1 MIKTIYQ
8 QLKPD
13 LKSALQE
20 SARNYSSA
28 KRLKYKLM
36 STALWH
42 HLTIDE
48 VSDIISYT
56 GLYTYELKPYDIMY
70 GDKFLTK

>member
-1 MIKTIYQ
+1 MIKTVYQ

-36 STALWH
+36 STNLWH
-42 HLTIDE
+42 QLTIDE
-48 VSDIISYT
+48 VSDIINYT
-56 GLYTYELKPYDIMY
+56 GLYTYKLKPYDIMY
-70 GDKFLTK
+70 GDKFLIK